1 MCSSGELRVGFLAP
15 LQVGKRALPLPTAA
29 SPSRKR
35 RIRIEHRGK
44 DCVVIMFLGESS
56 PASNP
61 AREERDQSGGILN
74 WASSALSVLRFRRTA
89 RTEEITSA
97 SRGSEEDDIRQGILS
112 GTEEEPP
119 PGDEDP
125 EAEDPDDASSEVD
138 GGDPGTPTD
147 DPERGPSQLDRD
159 SKAVTH
165 RTITSALNDVNHRSY
180 GGLYESYVHE
190 VLAEAH
196 ERRVKTGMLSTFEL
210 ATVVPYDLQK
220 ELFEEFGR
228 VEHGKALAEVGVD
241 EQATAAVEG
250 ATQASGPGKKQSSG
264 LSTIDEKAKNKRNSQ
279 PWFLA
284 PVTLVAGAFRKDA
297 TESEKDLDE
306 AEASSGTKQEA
317 QTPVDTEEA
326 AERTPPAE
334 SNFDIPTVIQKAGK
348 VDSVEAAREFVETV
362 GVRSLVVAARQ
373 SVGSRH
379 ASALGALSVIAMHM
393 PSTRVDIL
401 KADGGSIVGTIMD
414 AIYIPTSPWQHLF
427 GKSSVQTGYMTQAR
441 ISAVDLIGYLG
452 LIPGD
457 VGKEERK
464 KLALNKGLV
473 KCVEHLSGG
482 VKNGETE
489 GTARS
494 ARRTLAILGVNSW
507 TPRVPGQKGLR
518 VLSIDG
524 GGTRALMTFEALK
537 HLKKIT
543 GCEIHEMFDVIGG
556 TSTGAIIAGALGVM
570 KKPVEEV
577 EALYRELITKIF
589 AKHPLNSSKMLFTRA
604 YYDTSV
610 FEQLLQREC
619 GDLRLL
625 DSTMD
630 GKGPKVFAVSAVL
643 TPQRTV
649 LAHVFRNYTYPA
661 DGEES
666 RYYGCVDVPLWL
678 SLRCSSAAPTFFTEM
693 RVNGEVHADGA
704 IVANNPAA
712 VALHETHCIYPG
724 VPVELLVSCG
734 NGILNSAGV
743 ESIARQSGK
752 NPGIGWT
759 ELLGSIIT
767 SATSTEQTHHALEDL
782 MPGDKYFRFNPPT
795 NCTDIDQT
803 DPSRLAFWVAEAKSY
818 IETETARFE
827 RLAQMLR
834 PRKPVGPL
842 AEVREALT
850 EEVWLARDTLEL
862 EPGLQSFAAVF
873 SEPFILNL
881 GLHRTDGVHQA
892 LCRHGCFGCYRLLLT

>member
-1 MCSSGELRVGFLAP
+1 
-15 LQVGKRALPLPTAA
+15 
-29 SPSRKR
+29 
-35 RIRIEHRGK
+35 
-44 DCVVIMFLGESS
+44 
-56 PASNP
+56 
-61 AREERDQSGGILN
+61 
-74 WASSALSVLRFRRTA
+74 
-89 RTEEITSA
+89 
-97 SRGSEEDDIRQGILS
+97 
-112 GTEEEPP
+112 
-119 PGDEDP
+119 
-125 EAEDPDDASSEVD
+125 
-138 GGDPGTPTD
+138 
-147 DPERGPSQLDRD
+147 
-159 SKAVTH
+159 
-165 RTITSALNDVNHRSY
+165 
-180 GGLYESYVHE
+180 
-190 VLAEAH
+190 
-196 ERRVKTGMLSTFEL
+196 MLSTFEL

>member
-1 MCSSGELRVGFLAP
+1 
-15 LQVGKRALPLPTAA
+15 
-29 SPSRKR
+29 
-35 RIRIEHRGK
+35 
-44 DCVVIMFLGESS
+44 
-56 PASNP
+56 
-61 AREERDQSGGILN
+61 
-74 WASSALSVLRFRRTA
+74 
-89 RTEEITSA
+89 
-97 SRGSEEDDIRQGILS
+97 
-112 GTEEEPP
+112 
-119 PGDEDP
+119 
-125 EAEDPDDASSEVD
+125 
-138 GGDPGTPTD
+138 
-147 DPERGPSQLDRD
+147 
-159 SKAVTH
+159 
-165 RTITSALNDVNHRSY
+165 
-180 GGLYESYVHE
+180 
-190 VLAEAH
+190 
-196 ERRVKTGMLSTFEL
+196 MLSTFEL

-297 TESEKDLDE
+297 TESEKGRKRTRKSSVHGLAREKGGGFFVEEWIRRCKSCSLSLAVSLDTFLLFSDLDE

-850 EEVWLARDTLEL
+850 EEMEYIKHSADMD
-862 EPGLQSFAAVF
+862 A
-873 SEPFILNL
+873 L
-881 GLHRTDGVHQA
+881 GATA
-892 LCRHGCFGCYRLLLT
+892 YY

>member
-1 MCSSGELRVGFLAP
+1 
-15 LQVGKRALPLPTAA
+15 
-29 SPSRKR
+29 
-35 RIRIEHRGK
+35 
-44 DCVVIMFLGESS
+44 
-56 PASNP
+56 
-61 AREERDQSGGILN
+61 
-74 WASSALSVLRFRRTA
+74 
-89 RTEEITSA
+89 
-97 SRGSEEDDIRQGILS
+97 
-112 GTEEEPP
+112 
-119 PGDEDP
+119 
-125 EAEDPDDASSEVD
+125 
-138 GGDPGTPTD
+138 
-147 DPERGPSQLDRD
+147 
-159 SKAVTH
+159 
-165 RTITSALNDVNHRSY
+165 
-180 GGLYESYVHE
+180 
-190 VLAEAH
+190 
-196 ERRVKTGMLSTFEL
+196 MLSTFEL

-228 VEHGKALAEVGVD
+228 VEHVKPLAEVGAD
-241 EQATAAVEG
+241 EEATAEAKG
-250 ATQASGPGKKQSSG
+250 ATQASGQQKKHSSG
-264 LSTIDEKAKNKRNSQ
+264 LSTTDNKSKSERNSQ

-284 PVTLVAGAFRKDA
+284 PVALVRGAFRKEA
-297 TESEKDLDE
+297 KESEMDLDE
-306 AEASSGTKQEA
+306 GEASSGTQEEDR
-317 QTPVDTEEA
+317 TGKDKEEEA
-326 AERTPPAE
+326 ERGPAAEC
-334 SNFDIPTVIQKAGK
+334 NFDIPTVIQKAGK
-348 VDSVEAAREFVETV
+348 VDSVETAREFVETV

-373 SVGSRH
+373 SVGTQH

-393 PSTRVDIL
+393 PSTRVDIHE
-401 KADGGSIVGTIMD
+401 ADSGSIVGTIMD
-414 AIYIPTSPWQHLF
+414 AIYIPTSPWERLF
-427 GKSSVQTGYMTQAR
+427 GKSSVETGYMTQAR
-441 ISAVDLIGYLG
+441 ISAVDLVGYLG

-464 KLALNKGLV
+464 KLALNKRLIE
-473 KCVEHLSGG
+473 CIEHLSGG

-494 ARRTLAILGVNSW
+494 ARRTLAILGANNW
-507 TPRVPGQKGLR
+507 TSRVPGQKGLR

-577 EALYRELITKIF
+577 EALYRELIAKIF
-589 AKHPLNSSKMLFTRA
+589 AKHPLNSSKMIFTRA

-619 GDLRLL
+619 GELRLL

-661 DGEES
+661 DGEDS
-666 RYYGCVDVPLWL
+666 RYYGCADVPLWL
-678 SLRCSSAAPTFFTEM
+678 ALRCSSAAPTFFTEM

-743 ESIARQSGK
+743 ESIARQNGK

-782 MPGDKYFRFNPPT
+782 MPSDKYFRFNPPT
-795 NCTDIDQT
+795 NCTDIDET

-818 IETETARFE
+818 IETETSRFE
-827 RLAQMLR
+827 HLARMLR
-834 PRKPVGPL
+834 PRKPVSPL

-850 EEVWLARDTLEL
+850 EEMEYIKHSAEL
-862 EPGLQSFAAVF
+862 DA
-873 SEPFILNL
+873 L
-881 GLHRTDGVHQA
+881 GATT
-892 LCRHGCFGCYRLLLT
+892 YY

>member
-1 MCSSGELRVGFLAP
+1 MEGSEVSSPYYKGLFHSGCGAKSGLDGALRGSDNPLETRDTCSEMGKPALSLA
-15 LQVGKRALPLPTAA
+15 TAA

-35 RIRIEHRGK
+35 RIRIEQMGK
-44 DCVVIMFLGESS
+44 DCLVIMFLGESS
-56 PASNP
+56 PASRP
-61 AREERDQSGGILN
+61 VREERDQSGGILN
-74 WASSALSVLRFRRTA
+74 WFSNALSVLRFRRTA
-89 RTEEITSA
+89 RSEEMTPA
-97 SRGSEEDDIRQGILS
+97 SRDEKGSEEDDIRHGILS
-112 GTEEEPP
+112 DAEEEHP

-125 EAEDPDDASSEVD
+125 EAEDPEDTSSEVD
-138 GGDPGTPTD
+138 GEDLGAPVDEQEGGAP
-147 DPERGPSQLDRD
+147 QLDSD

-165 RTITSALNDVNHRSY
+165 RTITSALNSVNHRSY

-196 ERRVKTGMLSTFEL
+196 ERRIKTGMLSTFEL

-228 VEHGKALAEVGVD
+228 VEHVKPLAEVGVD
-241 EQATAAVEG
+241 EEATTEVKG
-250 ATQASGPGKKQSSG
+250 ATQESGSRRKQSSG
-264 LSTIDEKAKNKRNSQ
+264 LSTIEDEAKNERNSQ

-284 PVTLVAGAFRKDA
+284 PVALVTGAFRKEA
-297 TESEKDLDE
+297 KESEKDRDEGEAPLGTEDE
-306 AEASSGTKQEA
+306 ARTR
-317 QTPVDTEEA
+317 VDTEDA
-326 AERTPPAE
+326 VKRGPAAE

-348 VDSVEAAREFVETV
+348 VDSVETAREFVETV

-401 KADGGSIVGTIMD
+401 KADSESIVGTIMD
-414 AIYIPTSPWQHLF
+414 AIYIPKSPWQRLF
-427 GKSSVQTGYMTQAR
+427 GNSSVETGYMTQAR
-441 ISAVDLIGYLG
+441 ISAVDLVGYLG

-464 KLALNKGLV
+464 KLALNKRLV
-473 KCVEHLSGG
+473 ECVEHLSGG

-661 DGEES
+661 DGEDS
-666 RYYGCVDVPLWL
+666 RYYGCADVPLWL

-712 VALHETHCIYPG
+712 VALHETHSIYPG

-743 ESIARQSGK
+743 ESIARQGGK

-782 MPGDKYFRFNPPT
+782 MPSDKYFRFNPPT

-818 IETETARFE
+818 IETETSRFE
-827 RLAQMLR
+827 RLAQKLR
-834 PRKPVGPL
+834 PRKPVSPL

-850 EEVWLARDTLEL
+850 AEMEYIKHSADMD
-862 EPGLQSFAAVF
+862 A
-873 SEPFILNL
+873 L
-881 GLHRTDGVHQA
+881 GATA
-892 LCRHGCFGCYRLLLT
+892 YY

>member
-1 MCSSGELRVGFLAP
+1 
-15 LQVGKRALPLPTAA
+15 
-29 SPSRKR
+29 
-35 RIRIEHRGK
+35 
-44 DCVVIMFLGESS
+44 
-56 PASNP
+56 
-61 AREERDQSGGILN
+61 
-74 WASSALSVLRFRRTA
+74 
-89 RTEEITSA
+89 
-97 SRGSEEDDIRQGILS
+97 
-112 GTEEEPP
+112 
-119 PGDEDP
+119 
-125 EAEDPDDASSEVD
+125 
-138 GGDPGTPTD
+138 
-147 DPERGPSQLDRD
+147 
-159 SKAVTH
+159 
-165 RTITSALNDVNHRSY
+165 
-180 GGLYESYVHE
+180 
-190 VLAEAH
+190 
-196 ERRVKTGMLSTFEL
+196 MLSTFEL

-543 GCEIHEMFDVIGG
+543 GCEIHEM
-556 TSTGAIIAGALGVM
+556 
-570 KKPVEEV
+570 
-577 EALYRELITKIF
+577 
-589 AKHPLNSSKMLFTRA
+589 
-604 YYDTSV
+604 
-610 FEQLLQREC
+610 
-619 GDLRLL
+619 
-625 DSTMD
+625 
-630 GKGPKVFAVSAVL
+630 
-643 TPQRTV
+643 
-649 LAHVFRNYTYPA
+649 
-661 DGEES
+661 
-666 RYYGCVDVPLWL
+666 
-678 SLRCSSAAPTFFTEM
+678 
-693 RVNGEVHADGA
+693 
-704 IVANNPAA
+704 
-712 VALHETHCIYPG
+712 
-724 VPVELLVSCG
+724 
-734 NGILNSAGV
+734 
-743 ESIARQSGK
+743 
-752 NPGIGWT
+752 
-759 ELLGSIIT
+759 
-767 SATSTEQTHHALEDL
+767 
-782 MPGDKYFRFNPPT
+782 
-795 NCTDIDQT
+795 
-803 DPSRLAFWVAEAKSY
+803 
-818 IETETARFE
+818 
-827 RLAQMLR
+827 
-834 PRKPVGPL
+834 
-842 AEVREALT
+842 
-850 EEVWLARDTLEL
+850 
-862 EPGLQSFAAVF
+862 
-873 SEPFILNL
+873 
-881 GLHRTDGVHQA
+881 
-892 LCRHGCFGCYRLLLT
+892 